1 MTFEA
6 KLGKTE
12 LREVY
17 RKFLLDK
24 ARKDDSIVVLEADL
38 SSSMSTDQIKDELG
52 GRYINVGIMEAQ
64 EVCCAAGLSVAGFKP
79 YIHTFGPF
87 ASRRVFDQIFI
98 SVAYAGT
105 NVTIIGS
112 DAGVTAEANGGT
124 HMPFEELAL
133 LRAIPDAHV
142 YEASD
147 DKCLRAI
154 LEETYHT
161 DGLNYVRMIR
171 KNAIEIY
178 PEGET
183 FEDGY
188 KLLREGSDVSIIASG
203 IMVADA
209 LQAADQLAEEGI
221 SATVIDLYRVKPVN
235 EAALLKAAETGAI
248 VTVENHNVI
257 GGIGSAVAEIL
268 AELKPTLQYRV
279 GVREAFGQVGKVD
292 YLKEQYG
299 LTVKN
304 IVAQVKKLV
313 DQKAKV
319 GVNV

>member
-1 MTFEA
+1 
-6 KLGKTE
+6 
-12 LREVY
+12 
-17 RKFLLDK
+17 
-24 ARKDDSIVVLEADL
+24 
-38 SSSMSTDQIKDELG
+38 
-52 GRYINVGIMEAQ
+52 
-64 EVCCAAGLSVAGFKP
+64 
-79 YIHTFGPF
+79 
-87 ASRRVFDQIFI
+87 
-98 SVAYAGT
+98 
-105 NVTIIGS
+105 
-112 DAGVTAEANGGT
+112 
-124 HMPFEELAL
+124 MPFEELSL
-133 LRAIPDAHV
+133 LRSIPHAHI

-178 PEGET
+178 EEGET

-188 KLLREGSDVSIIASG
+188 KLLREGSDVSIVASG

-209 LQAADQLAEEGI
+209 LQAADRLAAEGI

-248 VTVENHNVI
+248 VTAENHNVI
-257 GGIGSAVAEIL
+257 GGIGSVVAETL

-279 GVREAFGQVGKVD
+279 GVREAFGQVGQAD

-299 LTVKN
+299 LTAEN
-304 IVAQVKKLV
+304 IVAQAKRLV
-313 DQKAKV
+313 EQKAKIS
-319 GVNV
+319 VNV

>member
-6 KLGKTE
+6 KMGKTE

-38 SSSMSTDQIKDELG
+38 SSSMSTDKIKDELG
-52 GRYINVGIMEAQ
+52 GRYINAGIMEAQ

-124 HMPFEELAL
+124 HMPFEELSL
-133 LRAIPDAHV
+133 LRSIPDAHV

-147 DKCLRAI
+147 DKCLQAI

-248 VTVENHNVI
+248 VTAENHNVI
-257 GGIGSAVAEIL
+257 GGIGSAVAETL

-292 YLKEQYG
+292 YLKEKYG
-299 LTVKN
+299 LTVEN
-304 IVAQVKKLV
+304 IVTQAKKLV
-313 DQKAKV
+313 DQKVKV
-319 GVNV
+319 GVSV